1 MESFSL
7 LALRLATNY
16 NSARAVVLVIADLYG
31 RLNFNLVRANTAA
44 FYSRYFVPDY
54 FSFYL
59 LFVIIVHVK
68 LGDCV
73 PLAVEA
79 YGAWGTAQL
88 LMFGLQALHQNQTV
102 HVQGGYGSIESS
114 EHGTS

>member
-16 NSARAVVLVIADLYG
+16 NSARAVVLVISDLYG

-44 FYSRYFVPDY
+44 FLSRYFVPEY

-68 LGDCV
+68 FGDRV

-88 LMFGLQALHQNQTV
+88 LMLGLQALHQNQTV
-102 HVQGGYGSIESS
+102 HVQGGYGSI
-114 EHGTS
+114 